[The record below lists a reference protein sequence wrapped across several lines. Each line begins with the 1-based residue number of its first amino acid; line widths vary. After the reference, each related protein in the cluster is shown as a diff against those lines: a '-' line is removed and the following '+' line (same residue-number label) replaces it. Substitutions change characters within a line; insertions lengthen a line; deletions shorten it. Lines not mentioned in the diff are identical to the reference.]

1 MNDWNDTE
9 NTELSGEV
17 TEGYF
22 GESSDKA
29 RDAPGK
35 RHPRRKKMTGN
46 TESAESRYG
55 FRADEITTDTE
66 LSDHENTMKIHE
78 GDPAAF
84 TESDTRIFTPD
95 SKRSFVESRRNDEF
109 SDNPGNG
116 ASKNTSSSKTRSD
129 SSKSSAAGSKS
140 SADKKKEYRRRLK
153 AKAKEKQNLQRKM
166 SEDEAGKDTDP
177 AGQTRNDLNPE
188 NVTADD
194 TPENYYDGE
203 SRINLEAET
212 FPDIKDEV
220 SAKEI
225 SRSAFENWDD
235 RDEALNTC
243 NSVQDTD
250 SGIFTH
256 HHETG
261 INPDSNR
268 DSGRKS
274 IKPRQPDTQ
283 KTKKN
288 ITVGYEGNG
297 VFYADPGPKGNNK
310 KTSLNLF
317 GSDDISSSDTGRHRT
332 SRQSVEKLSGTG
344 MKAADYSIHK
354 AGSAISRATGEKDD
368 NSGADALRLAEQG
381 GETVSRYGF
390 YVAGDLKDKAFE
402 ESTKTV
408 KKVSDYT
415 TDSIFETAKKE
426 LSKEEKKKLA
436 YRKALN
442 RKRKQAARK
451 AKKAAKEAGKKTYEG
466 AKDTAKVAKAVV
478 KTVLRTVFAIPRAI
492 LIILLILLVLLLFG
506 GEMAGSVISLTTEA
520 ASILSTATYQS
531 SPQMIDQADLEF
543 SYMELMLRDQIDE
556 IEDDYPDYDEYSY
569 TLGSIGHDPYTL
581 INYLHAEFGT
591 INSDAMACLTDL
603 YNAMYELKLTPV
615 EETRYRLVPK
625 PPEEDEEEEED
636 DEDDSEDDTE
646 EDDEEDDSGET
657 EEDDGEE
664 DEDEEEEEPE
674 YIVEEYTVNILKVE
688 LISRSL
694 ESIVEGR
701 LSGNPTG
708 KAIYAILNKTHGLV
722 QYIGSPVFYT
732 WSVESYYGYRRNPY
746 GNYPELHRGLDIR
759 MPAGTTVQSAITGF
773 VKEIGSDPMFG
784 DYVVIEDDRYTVKYA
799 SMGHISVIVDSLVH
813 RGQTVGYTGS
823 SGSEPP
829 GLHMELLVNGTYYNP
844 LFYTENPQPETD

>member
-55 FRADEITTDTE
+55 FRTDEITADTE

-78 GDPAAF
+78 GDSAAF

-116 ASKNTSSSKTRSD
+116 ASKNTNSSKTRSD
-129 SSKSSAAGSKS
+129 SSKSSTDGSKS

-153 AKAKEKQNLQRKM
+153 AKAKRNLQRKM
-166 SEDEAGKDTDP
+166 SEEEAGRDTGKETDP
-177 AGQTRNDLNPE
+177 VGQTQNILNPE
-188 NVTADD
+188 NATAND
-194 TPENYYDGE
+194 TPENYYEGE
-203 SRINLEAET
+203 SRINYEAET

-225 SRSAFENWDD
+225 NNSAFGKWDD
-235 RDEALNTC
+235 REDVFTTD
-243 NSVQDTD
+243 NSVKDTD
-250 SGIFTH
+250 SSFIKKEKGNNKNTH
-256 HHETG
+256 EDRKKVSPRNLDIRKTG
-261 INPDSNR
+261 
-268 DSGRKS
+268 
-274 IKPRQPDTQ
+274 
-283 KTKKN
+283 KN
-288 ITVGYEGNG
+288 IVVGYEGNG
-297 VFYADPGPKGNNK
+297 VFYADPGPKGTGK

-317 GSDDISSSDTGRHRT
+317 GNDELSSSDSGRHQA
-332 SRQSVEKLSGTG
+332 SRQSVMKLSGTG
-344 MKAADYSIHK
+344 MKAADYSIRK
-354 AGSAISRATGEKDD
+354 TSSAISKATGEKDD

-466 AKDTAKVAKAVV
+466 AKDTAKVARAVV

-664 DEDEEEEEPE
+664 DEEEEEEPE
-674 YIVEEYTVNILKVE
+674 YIMEEYTVNVLKVE
-688 LISRSL
+688 LISHSL

-722 QYIGSPVFYT
+722 QYIGSPVFQT

-746 GNYPELHRGLDIR
+746 GDYPELHRGLDIR

-813 RGQTVGYTGS
+813 RGQTVGYSGS

-829 GLHMELLVNGTYYNP
+829 SLHMELLVNGTYYNP